1 MKMVLKWHGPASPL
15 RRIGRRF
22 AGQLGILLI
31 PILLTL
37 PAMSQPALAQ
47 EGDTALPTLDLR
59 LPSGPAVRSLG
70 ILMAAERGY
79 FAAAGLDVT
88 VSHAGLGHSP
98 VTDLAEEHADLAI
111 EIMPVA
117 LRQRAEGAEVVHIAQ
132 FFQRGTLT
140 LICRPEIDQP
150 GKLAGR
156 NVGVWLGG
164 WESGFYAWLNRLGL
178 SYFASGGGVTI
189 LRQGPDAEA
198 FLARETDCFTT
209 TSYLAPLQLADLGKE
224 RKELVHYAYE
234 ELGLSV
240 LEDGLYA
247 RAADLAEP
255 ARVDLFARFLSAA
268 ARGWQSVR
276 EEPKAA
282 RKLLASQTEN
292 AGRDAV
298 LLTESLNAVIAALGR
313 PRIEIGSLDA
323 TAFDRTVTLLLTGA
337 PEPVLTAAPI
347 RALSDA
353 VFNRRR
359 AAGGVN

>member
-1 MKMVLKWHGPASPL
+1 MKMVLMKHGPASRQ
-15 RRIGRRF
+15 RRIERRF
-22 AGQLGILLI
+22 GWRFRAALI
-31 PILLTL
+31 PALLGL
-37 PAMSQPALAQ
+37 LAISQPVLAQ
-47 EGDTALPTLDLR
+47 AGDTALPTLDLR

-70 ILMAAERGY
+70 ILMAEERGY

-88 VSHAGLGHSP
+88 VSHAELGQSP
-98 VTDLAEEHADLAI
+98 VTDLAEEHTDLAI

-132 FFQRGTLT
+132 FFQRGSLA

-164 WESGFYAWLNRLGL
+164 WESSFYAWLNRLGL

-224 RKELVHYAYE
+224 RKDLVHYAYE

-247 RAADLAEP
+247 RAADLTDP

-282 RKLLASQTEN
+282 RRLLASQTEN

-313 PRIEIGSLDA
+313 ARTEIGSLDA
-323 TAFDRTVTLLLTGA
+323 VAFDRTVTLLLTGA
-337 PEPVLTAAPI
+337 PEPVLTAAPTQ
-347 RALSDA
+347 ALSDA
-353 VFNRRR
+353 VFSRRR
-359 AAGGVN
+359 GAGGVN

>member
-1 MKMVLKWHGPASPL
+1 VHHCTPSPYTVFGQKGSGESGYLGAPAAISNA
-15 RRIGRRF
+15 IN
-22 AGQLGILLI
+22 
-31 PILLTL
+31 
-37 PAMSQPALAQ
+37 
-47 EGDTALPTLDLR
+47 D
-59 LPSGPAVRSLG
+59 AVRSLG

-88 VSHAGLGHSP
+88 VSHARLGHSP

-209 TSYLAPLQLADLGKE
+209 TSYLAPLQLARFKRRRVETQQRL
-224 RKELVHYAYE
+224 
-234 ELGLSV
+234 
-240 LEDGLYA
+240 
-247 RAADLAEP
+247 DLALQHQ
-255 ARVDLFARFLSAA
+255 RVLVQDLRHF
-268 ARGWQSVR
+268 
-276 EEPKAA
+276 
-282 RKLLASQTEN
+282 LLALGQLPGHT
-292 AGRDAV
+292 V
-298 LLTESLNAVIAALGR
+298 LQQGH
-313 PRIEIGSLDA
+313 
-323 TAFDRTVTLLLTGA
+323 AFAQRGQRGFEFVRHMA
-337 PEPVLTAAPI
+337 
-347 RALSDA
+347 
-353 VFNRRR
+353 
-359 AAGGVN
+359 